1 MTFSF
6 GFLIFFRFSFT
17 GYPIAISSNKR
28 LEAGIPV
35 NCLISFSSNQP
46 KMQEPRSFILCS
58 QCDMSS
64 SDSNINQ
71 REMLAFYFSSKQ
83 GCNIGR
89 LFYNQNMYRGIF
101 GELIHA

>member
-46 KMQEPRSFILCS
+46 KMQEPSPSLLGS

-71 REMLAFYFSSKQ
+71 REMLVLL
-83 GCNIGR
+83 
-89 LFYNQNMYRGIF
+89 LFLQAGM
-101 GELIHA
+101 

>member
-46 KMQEPRSFILCS
+46 KMQEPSPSFSAANVI
-58 QCDMSS
+58 
-64 SDSNINQ
+64 
-71 REMLAFYFSSKQ
+71 
-83 GCNIGR
+83 
-89 LFYNQNMYRGIF
+89 
-101 GELIHA
+101 